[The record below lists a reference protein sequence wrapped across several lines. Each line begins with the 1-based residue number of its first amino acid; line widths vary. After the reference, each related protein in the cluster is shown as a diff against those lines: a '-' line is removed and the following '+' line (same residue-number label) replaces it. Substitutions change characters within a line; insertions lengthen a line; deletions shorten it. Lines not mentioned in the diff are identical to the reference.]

1 MGGSGF
7 HNIQASSYSAHSL
20 QSSEVT
26 SKTLL
31 REVIMKVKYIVLTQM
46 GEAPSDARS
55 GLFLHFGKKLKG
67 KTRGFFLQK
76 LKVCSPAQQVS
87 W

>member
-1 MGGSGF
+1 
-7 HNIQASSYSAHSL
+7 
-20 QSSEVT
+20 
-26 SKTLL
+26 
-31 REVIMKVKYIVLTQM
+31 MKVKDIVLTQM
-46 GEAPSDARS
+46 REAPSDARS

-76 LKVCSPAQQVS
+76 LKVCSPAQQVT